1 MESELFFTLLLG
13 FSLVAVFAFAS
24 SRKPAGKRSN
34 NKPEA
39 KPQAP
44 ASQSTQAT
52 PAPPSSKFKFTPP
65 MTSDSPNPLPPAGDK
80 QFSASELSQFNG
92 SDPSRPVY
100 LAVKGTVFDVT
111 QNRGMYEPGQGYSVF
126 AGKDA
131 SKALGKS
138 SLKPE
143 DCVADFSSLNAEEMQ
158 TLDKWH
164 AHYQKKYP
172 IVGRVV

>member
-1 MESELFFTLLLG
+1 MAEILKAAGIALVIAIGITFFIG
-13 FSLVAVFAFAS
+13 KAS
-24 SRKPAGKRSN
+24 AKKPAE
-34 NKPEA
+34 NKDSKA
-39 KPQAP
+39 SASASAAP
-44 ASQSTQAT
+44 AL
-52 PAPPSSKFKFTPP
+52 PALKSSKIKFTPP
-65 MTSDSPNPLPPAGDK
+65 MTADSAAPLPPPGNK
-80 QFSASELSQFNG
+80 EFSAADLAQYNG
-92 SDPSRPVY
+92 TDASKPVY
-100 LAVKGTVFDVT
+100 LAVKGTVFDVS

-131 SKALGKS
+131 SKALGMS

-143 DCVADFSSLNAEEMQ
+143 DCIADFSGLNAEEMQ